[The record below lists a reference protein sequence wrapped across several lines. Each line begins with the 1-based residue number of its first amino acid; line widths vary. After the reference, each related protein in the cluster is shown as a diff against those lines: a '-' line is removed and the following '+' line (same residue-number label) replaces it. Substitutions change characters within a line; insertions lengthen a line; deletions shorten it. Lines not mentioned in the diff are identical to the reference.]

1 LKGWLARAAAR
12 SAEHG
17 PARSGVRRWIRWLP
31 AHADPV
37 DRRFQ
42 GSDEP
47 HPRHWRTGPTPWPA
61 GSTDDP
67 AVRERLDRAVRSLP
81 PLWRAVLL
89 ARDGDRQPAEQVAAD
104 LGISLAQQRRI
115 LNRARAAVRDEV
127 AGRREPG
134 RAR

>member
-1 LKGWLARAAAR
+1 VKGRPARLVACT
-12 SAEHG
+12 AEHG
-17 PARSGVRRWIRWLP
+17 PARSRVRRWIRWMSGRP
-31 AHADPV
+31 EPPDP
-37 DRRFQ
+37 RFQ

-47 HPRHWRTGPTPWPA
+47 YPRHWRTGPTPWPA
-61 GSTDDP
+61 GSTDEP

-81 PLWRAVLL
+81 PRWRAVLL
-89 ARDGDRQPAEQVAAD
+89 ARDGDRQPAEQVAAE
-104 LGISLAQQRRI
+104 LGVPVAQQRRI